1 MLHLKIKF
9 FSSFFGVFFCKINLL
24 MLVFCFKSSFLAVFM
39 YIFGMATMIEYKG
52 FKPRIGN
59 RVYLAE
65 GSVLM
70 GDVEIGDDSS
80 VFFNA
85 VLRADLAEI
94 RIGERTN
101 IQDNASVH
109 LSTGVGV
116 HVGNDVIVG
125 HNAILHACTIDDNV
139 LIGMGAI
146 IMDGAHIKSN
156 CIVGAGALVSQ
167 GKEFPEGSLIVGSP
181 AHVVRELTE
190 EEIRKAHENVQHY
203 VEIKNELLRL
213 EKNC

>member
-1 MLHLKIKF
+1 
-9 FSSFFGVFFCKINLL
+9 
-24 MLVFCFKSSFLAVFM
+24 
-39 YIFGMATMIEYKG
+39 MASMIEYKG
-52 FKPRIGN
+52 MKPKIGN

-101 IQDNASVH
+101 VQDNVTMH

-167 GKEFPEGSLIVGSP
+167 GKEFPERSLIVGTP

-190 EEIRKAHENVQHY
+190 DELRKAHENVLHY
-203 VEIKNELLRL
+203 IEIKNELLHL
-213 EKNC
+213 EKNY